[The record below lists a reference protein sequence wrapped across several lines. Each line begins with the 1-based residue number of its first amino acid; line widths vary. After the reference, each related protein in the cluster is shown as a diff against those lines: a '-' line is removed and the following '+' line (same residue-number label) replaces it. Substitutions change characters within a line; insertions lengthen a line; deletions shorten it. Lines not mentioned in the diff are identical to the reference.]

1 MIFHRSAAI
10 PYYFLFTWLFSGDCT
25 CCITEQYFNENI
37 LAYYLNT
44 FDGSNSS
51 SQPLIYKYDINTDCP
66 ENLTHWGFDFK
77 IYAPEVGFT
86 TFETFYSGKIEIS
99 SESPVTYFT
108 NLDISSG
115 SGPIIENNAQAETLI
130 SYISQSGKLPNGK
143 YLFQFSLHNNSEIL
157 DAVSTIIDIE
167 SPVTLELFSPGGE
180 LSEISNTYTYSTIPL
195 FTWYSDFCSQ
205 CEYGIRVS
213 EYDQEKHGSLEDALT
228 GWSLVPMDQSEDY
241 FNLGWNANSFQ
252 YPPGGHIDLEVGKY
266 YTWQIRRSF
275 DTTVDIQYDYS
286 PIYVFEVRAP
296 DKLQLD
302 YSNPYLAVIE
312 SIIGEEQFYLWFSPG
327 GELERFT
334 PSGEAIWI
342 NNEEIHIDGLYSILS
357 DLNQGKISIESIK
370 IK

>member
-1 MIFHRSAAI
+1 MGIHRVKTLLYIIFLSWVI
-10 PYYFLFTWLFSGDCT
+10 PGDCF

-44 FDGSNSS
+44 FDGLNSS

-66 ENLTHWGFDFK
+66 ENLTHWGFDYK
-77 IYAPEVGFT
+77 IYAPEIGFT
-86 TFETFYSGKIEIS
+86 SFETFYRGKVEIN
-99 SESPVTYFT
+99 SEFPVKYFT

-115 SGPIIENNAQAETLI
+115 SGPIIENNPQAETLI

-143 YLFQFSLHNNSEIL
+143 YLFQFTLLNNSDIL
-157 DAVSTIIDIE
+157 NAVSTIIEID
-167 SPVTLELFSPGGE
+167 SPVNLELFSPGGT
-180 LSEISNTYTYSTIPL
+180 LSEISNSYTYNTKPL
-195 FTWYSDFCSQ
+195 FTWYSDSCPR
-205 CEYGIRVS
+205 CEFGIRVS
-213 EYDQEKHGSLEDALT
+213 EYDQKVHESLEDALYN
-228 GWSLVPMDQSEDY
+228 WSQVPIDQSDY

-252 YPPGGHIDLEVGKY
+252 YPSGGHIDLEVGKY

-302 YSNPYLAVIE
+302 YSNPYLAVIK

-334 PSGEAIWI
+334 PSGETIWI
-342 NNEEIHIDGLYSILS
+342 NNEEIHIDGLHSILS
-357 DLNQGKISIESIK
+357 DLNQGKISIENIRIK
-370 IK
+370 

>member
-44 FDGSNSS
+44 FNGVNSS
-51 SQPLIYKYDINTDCP
+51 SQPLIYKYDINTECS
-66 ENLTHWGFDFK
+66 ENLTHWGFDLK

-86 TFETFYSGKIEIS
+86 TFETFYSGKVEIS
-99 SESPVTYFT
+99 SESPVKYFT

-115 SGPIIENNAQAETLI
+115 SGPIIENNPQSETLI

-143 YLFQFSLHNNSEIL
+143 YLFQFTLLQNTEIL
-157 DAVSTIIDIE
+157 YTVPTIIDID
-167 SPVTLELFSPGGE
+167 SPVTLELFSPGGS

-195 FTWYSDFCSQ
+195 FNWYSDFCSQ

-213 EYDQEKHGSLEDALT
+213 EYDQEAHGSLQDALFN
-228 GWSLVPMDQSEDY
+228 WAMVPMDQSDDY

-252 YPPGGHIDLEVGKY
+252 YPQGGHIDLEVGKY

-286 PIYVFEVRAP
+286 PIYVFEVRAT

-312 SIIGEEQFYLWFSPG
+312 SIIGEEKFYLWFSPG

-342 NNEEIHIDGLYSILS
+342 NNEEIHIDRLYSILS
-357 DLNQGKISIESIK
+357 DLNQGKILIESIK

>member
-1 MIFHRSAAI
+1 M
-10 PYYFLFTWLFSGDCT
+10 
-25 CCITEQYFNENI
+25 
-37 LAYYLNT
+37 NT

-66 ENLTHWGFDFK
+66 ENLTHWGFDYK
-77 IYAPEVGFT
+77 IYAPEIGFT
-86 TFETFYSGKIEIS
+86 SFETFYSGKVEIND
-99 SESPVTYFT
+99 EFPVKYFT

-115 SGPIIENNAQAETLI
+115 SGPIIKNNPQAETLI

-143 YLFQFSLHNNSEIL
+143 YLFQFTLLNNSEIL
-157 DAVSTIIDIE
+157 YTVPTIIDIE
-167 SPVTLELFSPGGE
+167 TPVTIELLSPGGE

-195 FTWYSDFCSQ
+195 FIWYSEFCSQ

-252 YPPGGHIDLEVGKY
+252 YPSGGHIDLEVGKY

-357 DLNQGKISIESIK
+357 DLNQGKISIENIRIK
-370 IK
+370 

>member
-1 MIFHRSAAI
+1 M
-10 PYYFLFTWLFSGDCT
+10 
-25 CCITEQYFNENI
+25 
-37 LAYYLNT
+37 NT

-51 SQPLIYKYDINTDCP
+51 SQPLIYKYDINTTGCP
-66 ENLTHWGFDFK
+66 ETPTHWGFNLK

-86 TFETFYSGKIEIS
+86 TFETFYSGKVEIS
-99 SESPVTYFT
+99 SEPPVKYFT

-115 SGPIIENNAQAETLI
+115 SGPIIENNAQAEVLI

-143 YLFQFSLHNNSEIL
+143 YLFQFTLLNDTEIL
-157 DAVSTIIDIE
+157 TAVSTIIEFDA
-167 SPVTLELFSPGGE
+167 PVTLELFSPGGPI
-180 LSEISNTYTYSTIPL
+180 SDISNSYTYNTKPL
-195 FTWYSDFCSQ
+195 FTWYSDFCPS

-213 EYDQEKHGSLEDALT
+213 EYDYEAHGSLADALYN
-228 GWSLVPMDQSEDY
+228 WAMVPMDQSEDY

-252 YPPGGHIDLEVGKY
+252 YPSGGHIDLEVGKY

-275 DTTVDIQYDYS
+275 ETTVDTQYDYS

-302 YSNPYLAVIE
+302 YSNPYLTVIE
-312 SIIGEEQFYLWFSPG
+312 TIIGEEQFYLWFSPG

-334 PSGEAIWI
+334 PTGEAIWI

-357 DLNQGKISIESIK
+357 ELNQGKISIENIRIK
-370 IK
+370 

>member
-1 MIFHRSAAI
+1 MN
-10 PYYFLFTWLFSGDCT
+10 T
-25 CCITEQYFNENI
+25 
-37 LAYYLNT
+37 LN
-44 FDGSNSS
+44 GANSS
-51 SQPLIYKYDINTDCP
+51 SQPLIFKYDINTDCQ
-66 ENLTHWGFDFK
+66 ENPTHWGFDFK
-77 IYAPEVGFT
+77 IYAPEIGFT

-99 SESPVTYFT
+99 SESPVKYFT

-143 YLFQFSLHNNSEIL
+143 YLFQFTLLKNTEIL
-157 DAVSTIIDIE
+157 YTVPTIIDID
-167 SPVTLELFSPGGE
+167 SPVTLELFSPGGS

-252 YPPGGHIDLEVGKY
+252 YPPGGHVDLEVGKY

-334 PSGEAIWI
+334 PSGEAIRI

-357 DLNQGKISIESIK
+357 DLNQGKISIESLIIK
-370 IK
+370 